1 MSHERT
7 LNETREILTETPDDG
22 AIALITLNR
31 PARHNALTFSMWQQV
46 AASVREFGAR
56 RETRVILIRGAG
68 ERAFA
73 SGADLHEMASHRE
86 TPEGA
91 AAYHSAVEDAF
102 AALATVEQPVIAMI
116 HGYCIGGGC
125 ELAVACDLRI
135 ADEHARFGIPAAK
148 LGIVLGIDELRRL
161 ANLVGVAGAKEIL
174 FTGRQFDAT
183 EALRM
188 GLINRV
194 VPAEDLYSS
203 VLEEARQIIANVPT
217 AVGAAKTL
225 LDAIG
230 REMAPDEIDALQREF
245 VERAGTSGES
255 QERIGAFVNR
265 RQRSST

>member
-1 MSHERT
+1 MSDA
-7 LNETREILTETPDDG
+7 NETHEVLTETLDDG
-22 AIALITLNR
+22 AIGLITLNR
-31 PARHNALTFSMWQQV
+31 PARHNALTLAMWQQV
-46 AASVREFGAR
+46 AANVREYGER
-56 RETRVILIRGAG
+56 SETRVIIIRGAG

-73 SGADLHEMASHRE
+73 SGADLHELATHRQ

-102 AALATVEQPVIAMI
+102 AALAAVEQPVIAMI

-135 ADEHARFGIPAAK
+135 ADDRSRFGIPAAK
-148 LGIVLGIDELRRL
+148 LGIVLGVDELRRL

-174 FTGRQFDAT
+174 FTGRQFNAD

-194 VPAEDLYSS
+194 VSAEDLETT
-203 VLEEARQIIANVPT
+203 VLDEARQIIANAT
-217 AVGAAKTL
+217 IAVGASKTL

-230 REMAPDEIDALQREF
+230 RGESADALSALQREF
-245 VERAGTSGES
+245 VERAHKSAES
-255 QERIGAFVNR
+255 SERIGEFVTR
-265 RQRSST
+265 RKRSS